1 MGEIR
6 GVDVLILKDG
16 VAVAGQRDCMLNI
29 AGDEIDT
36 STKTNAGWKTSL
48 AGLKSWSITLDCVT
62 YEGEGSEGQRAIRQA
77 VVKHQN
83 LDVIFALGDEEVYAG
98 EVSITGL
105 DLSGPMSDV
114 SMSSFTL
121 NGASQLAAEFAPIPT
136 TIAMSG
142 TNTVATVSFDETVVS
157 NVEDATALK
166 AAVTFAANGTTFAAL
181 AAGDSVAVSG
191 GKLAVTFAA
200 AVTGSTNKL
209 KIAGNTLKTTNGAI
223 QTQTKETAAF
233 AAAA

>member
-1 MGEIR
+1 MGEVR
-6 GVDVLILKDG
+6 GVDVLILKDN
-16 VAVAGQRDCMLNI
+16 VAIAGQRDCTLNI

-48 AGLKSWSITLDCVT
+48 AGLKSWNITLDCVS
-62 YEGEGSEGQRAIRQA
+62 YEGEGSEGQRAIRQS
-77 VVKHQN
+77 VIFGEN
-83 LDVIFALGDEEVYAG
+83 LDVVFALGDEEVYSG

-121 NGASQLAAEFAPIPT
+121 NGASQLAAEFAPVPT
-136 TIAMSG
+136 TIAVSG
-142 TNTVATVSFDETVVS
+142 TNTVATVSFDETVLS
-157 NVEDATALK
+157 NAEDATALK
-166 AAVTFAANGTTFAAL
+166 AGVTFAASGTTFAAL
-181 AAGDSVAVSG
+181 AEGDSVAVAD

-200 AVTGSTNKL
+200 AFTGATNKL
-209 KIAGNTLKTTNGAI
+209 KIAGNILKTTNGAI
-223 QTQTKETAAF
+223 QTQAKETAAF